1 MGSISGDSAAGEC
14 DDSNAHEEKIFVS
27 VRLRPLNEKELL
39 RNEVSDWECIN
50 NTTMIFKNSLQE
62 RTMLPTAYA
71 FDRVFGCDCP
81 TKQVYEEAAKKVA
94 LSVLSG
100 INSSIFAYGQ
110 TSSGKTYTMSG
121 VTECAVDDI
130 YDYIDK
136 HREREFVLKFS
147 AMEIYNESVRDLL
160 STDSTPLRLLDD
172 PERGTIIEKLAEV
185 TLRDSDHLM
194 ELLTVCEAQRQ
205 IGETTL
211 NEMSSRSH
219 QILRLIVESSAREY
233 LGAANS
239 SALTASVNFI
249 DLAGSECA
257 SQTSSAGTRLKE
269 GCHINRSL
277 LTLGTVIRKLSKGR
291 NGHVPYRDS
300 KLTRILQN
308 CLGGNARTAV
318 ICTMSPAHS
327 HVEKS
332 RNTLLFASCAKQV
345 STNARVNVVM
355 SEKALVKQLQK
366 ELARLENELRNLS
379 SLAASCDS
387 ASALKEKEHLIEKM
401 DKEIRELTQ
410 QRDLARSHAEDL
422 LHTGGEYQNPK
433 PWGDYH
439 DKRSW
444 TDEYSA
450 SEASEI
456 IDITRSDVASRTSQ
470 FSDRCEG
477 LNSNKL
483 EEPFLENSEM
493 QFLSNDNSPRL
504 YIDKYFGPDPFKGW
518 EKIAQET
525 DKNFGDNCKEVE
537 CIEIDFAK
545 KNTIANTLPSTPE
558 GDQDSGQSPCSS
570 DEETSDAGS
579 ANVPRSKSC
588 TALPMTMQ
596 KSPSSEFTEEN
607 ESTSPNEFEKVSLE
621 RQDDNQGKISKI
633 EPTPNDE
640 DLCRKDLGSSITTV
654 FMNEKEENIKILVED
669 CIANQQTCEKVSPER
684 HDDNQGKLS
693 KIEPTANDEDLCR
706 KDLGSSITTD
716 FMNEKEENIKILVE
730 DCIAN
735 QQTCEKVSPER
746 QDDNQGKISKIE
758 LTANDEDLCRK
769 DLGSSITTDFMNE
782 NEENIKILVEDC
794 IANRQTCE
802 TGLDEMVKPKS
813 QMQFVDNLDLEAEKP
828 SKEPENTIDDGS
840 KTDQDIQKSASD
852 WSTEFE
858 RQKRE
863 IIELWDA
870 CCTPLVHR
878 TYFLLL
884 FKGDPSDAVYMEVE
898 LRRLSFLKN
907 TLSSGQVSA
916 KSSRALNRERKM
928 LSKQMIK
935 KYSTKDREALFQK
948 WGISLKSKNRRHQL
962 CHRLW
967 KDAKNMDHINESAA
981 IVAKLVGFKDG
992 NHAPKEMFGLSFS
1005 LKPMNLKSYSW
1016 RHSLS

>member
-39 RNEVSDWECIN
+39 RNEISDWECIN
-50 NTTMIFKNSLQE
+50 TTTMIFKNSLQE

-71 FDRVFGCDCP
+71 FDRIFGCDCP
-81 TKQVYEEAAKKVA
+81 TKQVYDEAAKKVA

-185 TLRDSDHLM
+185 TLRDSDHLR

-219 QILRLIVESSAREY
+219 QILRLIVESSVREY

-345 STNARVNVVM
+345 STNARVNVVV

-387 ASALKEKEHLIEKM
+387 ASALKEKEYLIEKM

-410 QRDLARSHAEDL
+410 QRDLARSRAEDL

-439 DKRSW
+439 EKRSW

-456 IDITRSDVASRTSQ
+456 IDITRSDVASRTSH

-493 QFLSNDNSPRL
+493 QFLSDDTSPRL
-504 YIDKYFGPDPFKGW
+504 YIDKYFGPDPCKGW

-525 DKNFGDNCKEVE
+525 DKNFEDNFKEVQ
-537 CIEIDFAK
+537 CIEIDFS
-545 KNTIANTLPSTPE
+545 NRSTIADTLPPTPK

-588 TALPMTMQ
+588 TDLPMTMQ

-607 ESTSPNEFEKVSLE
+607 ESISPYEFEKVSPE
-621 RQDDNQGKISKI
+621 RQDDNQGKLSKI
-633 EPTPNDE
+633 EPTANDE
-640 DLCRKDLGSSITTV
+640 DLRRKYLGSSITTDL
-654 FMNEKEENIKILVED
+654 MNEKEENIKILVED
-669 CIANQQTCEKVSPER
+669 CIANQQTCE
-684 HDDNQGKLS
+684 
-693 KIEPTANDEDLCR
+693 
-706 KDLGSSITTD
+706 
-716 FMNEKEENIKILVE
+716 
-730 DCIAN
+730 
-735 QQTCEKVSPER
+735 
-746 QDDNQGKISKIE
+746 
-758 LTANDEDLCRK
+758 
-769 DLGSSITTDFMNE
+769 
-782 NEENIKILVEDC
+782 
-794 IANRQTCE
+794 
-802 TGLDEMVKPKS
+802 TGLDEVIKPKS
-813 QMQFVDNLDLEAEKP
+813 QMQFVDNLDLEAEKT
-828 SKEPENTIDDGS
+828 SKEPEKTTDDGSKTDQDIQKSTSDWSTEFEPEKTTDDGSKTDQDIQKSSSDWSTEFEPEKTTDDGS

-907 TLSSGQVSA
+907 TLSSGQVSV
-916 KSSRALNRERKM
+916 KSSRALNREREM
-928 LSKQMIK
+928 LIKQMIK
-935 KYSTKDREALFQK
+935 KYSKKDREALFQK

-1016 RHSLS
+1016 RHSLPLMI